1 MKASDPVNL
10 NLKIK
15 LQDKDD
21 SFIKSPVQEKTRTEA
36 QSEWSEI
43 EESKSQQEEPSI
55 QEEAIK
61 MSDEE
66 VARLIEASEIFE
78 IGTQEELKE

>member
-21 SFIKSPVQEKTRTEA
+21 SFIKSPVQEKTRTET